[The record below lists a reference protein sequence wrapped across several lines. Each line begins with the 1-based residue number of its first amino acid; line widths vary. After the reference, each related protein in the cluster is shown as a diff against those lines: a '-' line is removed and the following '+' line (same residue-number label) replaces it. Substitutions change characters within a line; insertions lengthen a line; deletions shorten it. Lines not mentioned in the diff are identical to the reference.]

1 MGFVLI
7 FDPEPLLSAPQF
19 FGPFA
24 SQSAAKRYAEA
35 TGMTLGRDF
44 DQAAAV
50 ECRFRELLPAGFRP
64 VFDYSALA
72 TFGGWPTVWVGAWE

>member
-35 TGMTLGRDF
+35 TGMTFGRDF
-44 DQAAAV
+44 DQPAAEADSPEGHGTTDFPCAV
-50 ECRFRELLPAGFRP
+50 AALRPGNAGPRN
-64 VFDYSALA
+64 
-72 TFGGWPTVWVGAWE
+72 TVEERT